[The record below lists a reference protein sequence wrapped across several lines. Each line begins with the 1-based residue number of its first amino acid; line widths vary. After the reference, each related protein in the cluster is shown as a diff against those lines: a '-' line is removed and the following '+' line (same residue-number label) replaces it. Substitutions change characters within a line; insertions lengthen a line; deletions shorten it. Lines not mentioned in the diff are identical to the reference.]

1 MRKFYLSR
9 SNCGYYRVHFI
20 DPVTGVQGTGK
31 STHTKDKMEAILIAG
46 RWLREGVPSAYSGSH
61 VFQEQLDN
69 KTYTLDLNDVVL
81 RLNKNEALTLMSLI
95 FLKFGFS
102 LDTVVAAFSSGIS
115 VPTVVKI
122 NVEKGVVSNIFVPAA
137 QKQTEGIKLG
147 EYLLNFWDYETSD
160 FIKRHIAKGKTMSKK
175 HTDNMKSLVKNYWL
189 PYFGEEKLVQD
200 LNEDELE
207 DFFFYLFSERGLKG
221 GTVNKAINCGSRAIR
236 YLFEKHKILVNPMAG
251 VERYGTDELKRGIPT
266 ESEVREL
273 LNLEW
278 ENPVGKLAFMLS
290 AYSGLR
296 AGEISGL
303 RVCDVDLNA
312 EILHIR
318 HSWSDVDGLKST
330 KNTDERDVPIDR
342 NIALQLLNRARLN
355 PLFSDTSYV
364 FFSNTKPEQPCYPTY
379 YQDSFY
385 DAMAEIGISEEQR
398 KERNIVFH
406 SLRHFCATRLSQR
419 TDMKSVQ
426 AILGHRTEKMS
437 QHYSDHETKE
447 KLDNIRNIMQN
458 AWKNCISKS

>member
-1 MRKFYLSR
+1 MRQFYLFKNNS
-9 SNCGYYRVHFI
+9 GYYNAVFV
-20 DPVTGVQGTGK
+20 DPVSGFKGTSK
-31 STHTKDKMEAILIAG
+31 STHTKDRIEATMIATS
-46 RWLREGVPSAYSGSH
+46 WLQNGMPESRSNSRSFSSVPNATGS
-61 VFQEQLDN
+61 
-69 KTYTLDLNDVVL
+69 LNLKNIVD
-81 RLNKNEALTLMSLI
+81 RLSENDARVLMSLI
-95 FLKFGFS
+95 SEKFGFS
-102 LDTVVAAFSSGIS
+102 ASATSVVS
-115 VPTVVKI
+115 VPAEAVMNGPGKAD
-122 NVEKGVVSNIFVPAA
+122 EAD
-137 QKQTEGIKLG
+137 GIKLG
-147 EYLLNFWDYETSD
+147 EYLVNFWDFETSE
-160 FIKRHIAKGKTMSKK
+160 FIKRYMAKGKKMSKK
-175 HTDNMKSLVKNYWL
+175 HTDNMKSLAKNYWL
-189 PYFGEEKLVQD
+189 PYFGEDKLVQD
-200 LNEDELE
+200 LNEEELE

-221 GTVNKAINCGSRAIR
+221 GTVNKAINCGSRAMR
-236 YLFEKHKILVNPMAG
+236 YLFEKHKIPVNPMAG

-303 RVCDVDLNA
+303 RVCDIDLQA
-312 EILHIR
+312 EVLHIR

-355 PLFSDTSYV
+355 PFYSDSSYV

-406 SLRHFCATRLSQR
+406 SLRHFCATLLSQR
-419 TDMKSVQ
+419 ADMKTVQ
-426 AILGHRTEKMS
+426 AILGHRSEKMS
-437 QHYSDHETKE
+437 MHYADHDSQE
-447 KLDNIRNIMQN
+447 KLNNMRNIMQL
-458 AWKNCISKS
+458 AWKECITA